1 MASQRSLIV
10 TIGLLLVVA
19 VAVFAADTLVMRPAR
34 GQVAAES
41 LSASER
47 DSLLAQ
53 LKRDAV
59 ELERSS
65 RVVKTVVRLVGPS
78 VVHIEVE
85 KSSGYRRSQQVEE
98 AGSGVVTRMNDR
110 TYVLTNR
117 HVIQGADLADVQVFL
132 NDGRRLTPKIKW
144 DDPGTDVAVL
154 AVEENDLLPC
164 RLGDSDL
171 VEIGDFVL
179 AVGSPFGLSHSVT
192 YGIISAK
199 GRWGLELG
207 GESQVG
213 YQDFMQTDAA
223 INPGNS
229 GGPLINLR
237 GEVVGLNTAI
247 ASNSGGNEGIGFSIP
262 INLVKNIARQLI
274 DRGHASRAYLG
285 VVWAEPFSPQRA
297 RDLGLTRPQGALI
310 TRVTDDSPAAASG
323 LQANDVVL
331 RFNGVRIEDGL
342 HLKNLVGLLEV
353 GHEVPLLILRD
364 RETKTLTIQLDDR
377 SKYPNQS
384 SLMPGVD
391 DFESDRPETELPTRG
406 HIELVIDREEQW
418 EVDSLGLTIVHLNEE
433 LASVIE
439 LDDVSSGLV
448 ITAVRDGGPSTGDLN
463 VGDVIVRLQ
472 HEPIHEIDDVE
483 RVLMRS
489 QRAAQIAVGVLTSN
503 DGAKHVYRSIA
514 IEPDWQT
521 ISRLPD

>member
-1 MASQRSLIV
+1 M
-10 TIGLLLVVA
+10 GLLLVV
-19 VAVFAADTLVMRPAR
+19 VVGMLAADVHVMRPAQ
-34 GQVAAES
+34 GQVAAEQ
-41 LSASER
+41 LSADER
-47 DSLLAQ
+47 DHLLAQ
-53 LKRDAV
+53 LKTDAA

-98 AGSGVVTRMNDR
+98 AGSGVVTRIDDR

-117 HVIQGADLADVQVFL
+117 HVIDGAELGDVQIFL
-132 NDGRRLTPKIKW
+132 NDGRRLTPTMRW
-144 DDPGTDVAVL
+144 ADSGTDVAVL

-164 RLGDSDL
+164 TLGDSDL
-171 VEIGDFVL
+171 VDIGDFVL

-213 YQDFMQTDAA
+213 YQDFIQTDAA

-237 GEVVGLNTAI
+237 GEVIGLNTAI

-262 INLVKNIARQLI
+262 INLVKNVARQLI
-274 DRGHASRAYLG
+274 DHGHASRAYLG
-285 VVWAEPFSPQRA
+285 VVWAEPFSAQRA
-297 RDLGLTRPQGALI
+297 RELGLARPQGALI
-310 TRVTDDSPAAASG
+310 TRVTDNSPASESG

-331 RFNGVRIEDGL
+331 RLNGVRIEDGL

-353 GHEVPLLILRD
+353 GHKVPLLILRD
-364 RETKTLTIQLDDR
+364 GESKTLMIRLDDR

-384 SLMPGVD
+384 SLTPPIDG
-391 DFESDRPETELPTRG
+391 PEKSRV
-406 HIELVIDREEQW
+406 ELVLAQEEQW
-418 EVDSLGLTIVHLNEE
+418 EIDSLGLTIVHLNET
-433 LASVIE
+433 LAMAIE
-439 LDDVSSGLV
+439 LEDVASGLV
-448 ITAVRDGGPSTGDLN
+448 VTAVRDSGPSVGDLH
-463 VGDVIVRLQ
+463 VGDVIVQLQ

-483 RVLMRS
+483 RVLMHS
-489 QRAAQIAVGVLTSN
+489 QSASQIAVGVLTSA
-503 DGAKHVYRSIA
+503 DGAKHVYRTVALKPDWHSIA
-514 IEPDWQT
+514 
-521 ISRLPD
+521 SLPE

>member
-1 MASQRSLIV
+1 MASQRSLVV
-10 TIGLLLVVA
+10 TIGLLLVV
-19 VAVFAADTLVMRPAR
+19 VVGMFAAVGHVTRPAQ
-34 GQVAAES
+34 GQVAVEP
-41 LSASER
+41 LSVDER
-47 DSLLAQ
+47 DRLLAQ
-53 LKRDAV
+53 LKSDAA

-65 RVVKTVVRLVGPS
+65 RVVKTVVRLVSPS

-85 KSSGYRRSQQVEE
+85 KSNGYRRSQQVEE
-98 AGSGVVTRMNDR
+98 AGSGVVTRMDDR

-117 HVIQGADLADVQVFL
+117 HVVQGAELDDIQIFL
-132 NDGRRLTPKIKW
+132 NDGRRLIPTMKW
-144 DDPGTDVAVL
+144 ADPGTDVAVL
-154 AVEENDLLPC
+154 AIEENDLLPC
-164 RLGDSDL
+164 TLGDSEL
-171 VEIGDFVL
+171 VSIGDFVL

-285 VVWAEPFSPQRA
+285 VVWADPFSPQRA
-297 RDLGLTRPQGALI
+297 RDLGLSRPQGALI
-310 TRVTDDSPAAASG
+310 TRVTNDSPASESG

-353 GHEVPLLILRD
+353 GHKVPLLIF
-364 RETKTLTIQLDDR
+364 RERESKTLMIQLDDR

-384 SLMPGVD
+384 SLTPPVD
-391 DFESDRPETELPTRG
+391 GPEKSRV
-406 HIELVIDREEQW
+406 ELVVAEEEQW
-418 EVDSLGLTIVHLNEE
+418 EIDSLGLTIVHLNEA
-433 LASVIE
+433 LAMSIE
-439 LDDVSSGLV
+439 LEDVSSGLV
-448 ITAVRDGGPSTGDLN
+448 VTAVRENGPSGSDLH

-489 QRAAQIAVGVLTSN
+489 QSASKIAVGVLTTI
-503 DGAKHVYRSIA
+503 DGEEHVYRTVALKPDWTSIA
-514 IEPDWQT
+514 
-521 ISRLPD
+521 SLPD